1 MGRLSPDDFHY
12 VSTVPDD
19 LMTLGPSLS
28 PIQFEGRDGNRLSG
42 ERVGDPSAP
51 PLILMHGGGQ
61 TRHAWAGTALR
72 LAAAGYHVVSY
83 DARGHGD
90 STWSDSGDYTPDA
103 LIDDLRAVV
112 RTFPESPVLI
122 GASMGGMTSMVA
134 LGEAGASFARALVL
148 VDIAA
153 RLEPS
158 GVARV
163 LDFMHAH
170 IGGFSSLDEA
180 VDAVSAYNPHR
191 PRPRDTQG
199 LSKNLRLRD
208 GRWHWHWDPRFLD
221 HATRTQAGE
230 ALVQQER
237 REAAAGRITVPTLLV
252 RGGSSDVV
260 SPAGARA
267 LQQLIPH
274 AELADVA
281 EAGHMVA
288 GDRNDLF
295 ADAVIGF
302 LLRHVPPAG
311 SQA

>member
-1 MGRLSPDDFHY
+1 MNA
-12 VSTVPDD
+12 VPDD
-19 LMTLGPSLS
+19 LLKNTFTLR
-28 PIQFEGRDGNRLSG
+28 PIEFLGRDGNRLAG
-42 ERVGDPSAP
+42 EQAGDPSAIP
-51 PLILMHGGGQ
+51 VILMHGGGQ

-72 LAAAGYHVVSY
+72 LAAAGYYVLSY

-90 STWSDSGDYTPDA
+90 SEWSANGDYSADA
-103 LIDDLRAVV
+103 LIADLRAVAQ
-112 RTFPESPVLI
+112 TLAAPPVLI

-134 LGEAGASFARALVL
+134 LGELGPSFARALVL

-163 LDFMHAH
+163 LDFMRAH
-170 IGGFSSLDEA
+170 TAGFASLDDA
-180 VDAVSAYNPHR
+180 LDAVAAYNPHR
-191 PRPRDTQG
+191 PRPRDTKG

-208 GRWHWHWDPRFLD
+208 GRWYWHWDPRFLD

-237 REAAAGRITVPTLLV
+237 REAAARKITVPTLLV

-260 SPAGARA
+260 SPEGARA
-267 LQQLIPH
+267 LQELIPH

-295 ADAVIGF
+295 SDAVIDF
-302 LLRHVPPAG
+302 LHRRVPAN
-311 SQA
+311 SATR

>member
-1 MGRLSPDDFHY
+1 
-12 VSTVPDD
+12 VNAVPDD
-19 LMTLGPSLS
+19 LLKQTSTLR
-28 PIQFEGRDGNRLSG
+28 PIEFLGRDGIRLAG
-42 ERVGDPSAP
+42 EQAGDPCAVP
-51 PLILMHGGGQ
+51 VILMHGGGQ

-90 STWSDSGDYTPDA
+90 SAWSHNGDYSADA
-103 LIDDLRAVV
+103 LIADLRAVAQ
-112 RTFPESPVLI
+112 TLAAPPVLI

-134 LGEAGASFARALVL
+134 LGELGPSFARALVL

-163 LDFMHAH
+163 LDFMRAH
-170 IGGFSSLDEA
+170 TAGFASLDDA
-180 VDAVSAYNPHR
+180 LDAVAAYNPHR
-191 PRPRDTQG
+191 PRPRDTKG

-208 GRWHWHWDPRFLD
+208 GRWYWHWDPRFLD

-230 ALVQQER
+230 ALVQQKR
-237 REAAAGRITVPTLLV
+237 REAAARKITVPTLLV

-260 SPAGARA
+260 SPEGARA
-267 LQQLIPH
+267 LQELIPH

-295 ADAVIGF
+295 SDAVIEF
-302 LLRHVPPAG
+302 LHRRVPAN
-311 SQA
+311 SAAR

>member
-1 MGRLSPDDFHY
+1 MNA
-12 VSTVPDD
+12 VPDD
-19 LMTLGPSLS
+19 LLKQTSTLR
-28 PIQFEGRDGNRLSG
+28 PIEFLGRDGIRLAG
-42 ERVGDPSAP
+42 EQAGDPCAVP
-51 PLILMHGGGQ
+51 VILMHGGGQ

-90 STWSDSGDYTPDA
+90 SAWSHNGDYSADA
-103 LIDDLRAVV
+103 LIADLRAVAQ
-112 RTFPESPVLI
+112 TLAAPPVLI

-134 LGEAGASFARALVL
+134 LGELGPSFARALVL

-163 LDFMHAH
+163 LDFMRAH
-170 IGGFSSLDEA
+170 TAGFASLYDA
-180 VDAVSAYNPHR
+180 LDAVAAYNPHR
-191 PRPRDTQG
+191 PRSRDTKG

-208 GRWHWHWDPRFLD
+208 GRWYWHWDPRFLD

-237 REAAAGRITVPTLLV
+237 REAAARKITVPTLLV

-260 SPAGARA
+260 SPEGARA
-267 LQQLIPH
+267 LQELIPH

-295 ADAVIGF
+295 SDAVIDF
-302 LLRHVPPAG
+302 LHRRVPAN
-311 SQA
+311 SATR